1 MSDYVVE
8 NKNVSKSEKNT
19 ASARSWTLPIMLV
32 AVAVINLVLTTIF

>member
-32 AVAVINLVLTTIF
+32 VVAVANLVLTTIF